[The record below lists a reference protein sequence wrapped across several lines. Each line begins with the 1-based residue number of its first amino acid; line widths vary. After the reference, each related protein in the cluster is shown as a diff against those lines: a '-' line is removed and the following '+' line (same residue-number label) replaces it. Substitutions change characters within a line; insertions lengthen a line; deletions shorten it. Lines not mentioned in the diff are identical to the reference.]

1 MGARA
6 FDKMGVCS
14 STEDES
20 RIKKLEEEN
29 AALEARLK
37 AKGAEAEGI
46 KSRSVREAKGARTGE
61 VATLPEEAKEK
72 IYKDYVPTAEDKRDD
87 SWKALKKLKRKVLI
101 EMAFGALDSAG
112 NGHVSM
118 KEVEMSCLNIE
129 KDSSLTVNKEE
140 WAAWFESI
148 EKGLGKKK
156 SKEFIVDLLWNAD
169 ILTESAEEEKE
180 TAVDDSTKK

>member
-37 AKGAEAEGI
+37 AKGGEAAGI

-118 KEVEMSCLNIE
+118 KEVEMSCLDIKKYWINID
-129 KDSSLTVNKEE
+129 KDSSLTVTKEE
-140 WAAWFESI
+140 CLHGSNQLRE
-148 EKGLGKKK
+148 GLARR
-156 SKEFIVDLLWNAD
+156 NQ
-169 ILTESAEEEKE
+169 
-180 TAVDDSTKK
+180 